1 MLHEEKHL
9 CCCEVTAFPSTG
21 GDDMELGPSNLP
33 PQALRG
39 AMTKDSKG
47 IKVGA
52 IKFGTEGLKDL
63 RT

>member
-1 MLHEEKHL
+1 
-9 CCCEVTAFPSTG
+9 
-21 GDDMELGPSNLP
+21 MELGPSNLP